1 MAAYPGRRLALD
13 IQRLRMDF
21 DLPSHSGKGQP
32 LSENALHALMDS
44 FLSSK
49 QFQEMVRNAVLDV
62 LRSPE
67 GSDILAKAVKRELMK
82 QR

>member
-1 MAAYPGRRLALD
+1 
-13 IQRLRMDF
+13 
-21 DLPSHSGKGQP
+21 
-32 LSENALHALMDS
+32 
-44 FLSSK
+44 
-49 QFQEMVRNAVLDV
+49 MVRNAVLDV